1 MTKKTLKIRELL
13 KCGGYPGDDDK
24 TDILMKGGPAD
35 GWLWI
40 SERSPHFITGKVT
53 LRARKNGKYPY
64 NCLEMIEHLFGPE
77 DNVIEVCSYNS
88 RYLEPDIVTVDI
100 NPDHKPDIVDDAQVL
115 SKVESNRF
123 NRWRCDPPYNEETA
137 RRMYGTKVPDTLRM
151 LEAGARVCKSKS
163 LMFLLLGPQNNQQ
176 CPKGIRRIGWIP
188 ISIIPN
194 NELRALHI
202 YYKE

>member
-1 MTKKTLKIRELL
+1 M
-13 KCGGYPGDDDK
+13 
-24 TDILMKGGPAD
+24 
-35 GWLWI
+35 
-40 SERSPHFITGKVT
+40 
-53 LRARKNGKYPY
+53 
-64 NCLEMIEHLFGPE
+64 
-77 DNVIEVCSYNS
+77 
-88 RYLEPDIVTVDI
+88 I

-137 RRMYGTKVPDTLRM
+137 KTMYGTKVPDTLRM

-163 LMFLLLGPQNNQQ
+163 LMFLLLGPQNYQK
-176 CPKGIRRIGWIP
+176 CPAGIRRIGWIP